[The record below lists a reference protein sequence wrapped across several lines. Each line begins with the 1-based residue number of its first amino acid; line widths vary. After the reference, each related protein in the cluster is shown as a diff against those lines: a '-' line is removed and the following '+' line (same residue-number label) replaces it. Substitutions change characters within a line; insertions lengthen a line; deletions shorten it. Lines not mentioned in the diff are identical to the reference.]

1 MSVLTCLLSIAYV
14 GLVFYMNKFMCYFF
28 SQSFT
33 LLAFLI
39 CIYLT
44 NSLVLY
50 LSNEVLLSM
59 SEALGSISSNK
70 QKLKNKNVMCVY

>member
-1 MSVLTCLLSIAYV
+1 
-14 GLVFYMNKFMCYFF
+14 MCYFF

-39 CIYLT
+39 RIYLT